1 MSVAD
6 VDRQMHDLQT
16 WPAHSSSTE
25 FSKFR
30 SVSRSV
36 IINIHTY
43 EVDSPS
49 LVHRGETERHV
60 EL

>member
-43 EVDSPS
+43 EGLRFTKPDIQGV
-49 LVHRGETERHV
+49 RGM
-60 EL
+60 